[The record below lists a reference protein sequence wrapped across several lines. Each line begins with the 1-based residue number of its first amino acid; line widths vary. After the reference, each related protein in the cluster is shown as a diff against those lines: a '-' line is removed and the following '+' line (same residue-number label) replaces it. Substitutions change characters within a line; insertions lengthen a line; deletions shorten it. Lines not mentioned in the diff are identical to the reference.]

1 MTLDEPLL
9 TRLADWRPAGPG
21 PHGFRS
27 GLARPGWSLT
37 ATADQADALSC
48 RLAELTVDGPAPGA
62 ACTAAALTQQ
72 ADRLARRVTGL
83 LEPLRLIE
91 VDAARAEALLRSEKP
106 AVRGDELYYYELLLR
121 GEHSST
127 LRRYKATRAG
137 GRREAV
143 PYALT
148 HEAIAKLAAD
158 LADEE

>member
-9 TRLADWRPAGPG
+9 ARLADWQPAGPG

-27 GLARPGWSLT
+27 G
-37 ATADQADALSC
+37 
-48 RLAELTVDGPAPGA
+48 
-62 ACTAAALTQQ
+62 
-72 ADRLARRVTGL
+72 LARRVTGL

-106 AVRGDELYYYELLLR
+106 AARGDELYYYELLLR

-127 LRRYKATRAG
+127 LRRYKATRTG
-137 GRREAV
+137 SRRETV

-148 HEAIAKLAAD
+148 HEAIAKLATD
-158 LADEE
+158 LAGDE